1 MSKNL
6 ITILTEKSLFV
17 MNVLFNFNLDKIAS
31 NLQKLDFNYK
41 VKIYFQ

>member
-6 ITILTEKSLFV
+6 ITILTEKSLYV
-17 MNVLFNFNLDKIAS
+17 MNVLFNFNLDQIAR